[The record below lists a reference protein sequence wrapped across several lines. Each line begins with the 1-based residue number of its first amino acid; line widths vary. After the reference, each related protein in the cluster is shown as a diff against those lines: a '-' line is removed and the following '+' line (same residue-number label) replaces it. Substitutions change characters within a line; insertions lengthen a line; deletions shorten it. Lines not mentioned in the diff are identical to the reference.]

1 MRKIG
6 NFAGVDVQSWL
17 QARSAEV
24 GGGLQENNADQP
36 EAMK

>member
-6 NFAGVDVQSWL
+6 NFAVQSWL